1 MDAKYLAEIKA
12 REQAAKDVLAKAELR
27 YDTEYRPLLEA
38 ISDIPALLAEVERLT
53 EENAELKKSE
63 IDSAGIEQIKKALG
77 ESVENIIAEHN
88 RIIRSVKEE
97 NATLTRALELAV
109 EDRTSNP
116 KAIKKLVELYIQQAQ
131 EQEEAK

>member
-27 YDTEYRPLLEA
+27 YDTEYRHLLEA